1 MEVTKYMGDNK
12 FYNEIMELL
21 SRGREGAYWDYKSD
35 YPACPE
41 DKLKDIICMANNLE
55 NRDAYLIYGAN
66 NDGSI
71 YGIENTSMSRISSAG
86 LTEFLRTKP
95 FAGGYYPQTDVKT
108 INVREHQLDVVIIYN
123 SRHTPYYLQE
133 KYGNGHDVRK
143 HLTPGTIYTRIF
155 DTNTPTHTTASIEQ
169 TEYLWRKRFGYD
181 LTPFQRLLNLLETP
195 ERWSEA
201 NWDSCKHSYNLEFPE
216 FQIIVEESKNGYE
229 DLAYF
234 YDNETM
240 FYAPLKLNYLSTT
253 LYKTEL
259 WYMDEA
265 RCQITLP
272 EKKHMDNHRIF
283 YYYILQDSVNGKL
296 LPFFNYGK
304 FQCHN
309 RSGVEMPILLFRNE
323 VEQEEFELWVNDNP
337 AVIKL
342 IEEKLENNAIFEHIL
357 IKANHDG
364 FVREQGIKE
373 IAISYGLYKEWGK
386 GLCDGRC
393 FIM

>member
-1 MEVTKYMGDNK
+1 MGNNA

-21 SRGREGAYWDYKSD
+21 SRGHEGAYWDYKSD
-35 YPACPE
+35 YPDCQE

-71 YGIENTSMSRISSAG
+71 YGIENTSMSRISSAE

-108 INVREHQLDVVIIYN
+108 INVGEHQLDVVIIYN
-123 SRHTPYYLQE
+123 SKHTPYYLQE
-133 KYGNGHDVRK
+133 KYGKGHDVKK

-155 DTNTPTHTTASIEQ
+155 DTNTPTKSTAGIAQ

-195 ERWSEA
+195 EEWSEA
-201 NWDSCKHSYNLEFPE
+201 NWDSCRRSYNLESPE
-216 FQIIVEESKNGYE
+216 FQIIIEDSKNGYE

-253 LYKTEL
+253 LYETEL

-265 RCQITLP
+265 RCHITLP
-272 EKKHMDNHRIF
+272 EKKHMDNQRIF
-283 YYYILQDSVNGKL
+283 YYYILKDSIKGKL

-304 FQCHN
+304 FHCHD
-309 RSGVEMPILLFRNE
+309 RSGAEMPILLFRNQM
-323 VEQEEFELWVNDNP
+323 EQEEFELWVNDNP

-342 IEEKLENNAIFEHIL
+342 VEEKLENNAIFKHIL
-357 IKANHDG
+357 IKANRG
-364 FVREQGIKE
+364 VFVREHGIKE
-373 IAISYGLYKEWGK
+373 IAISYGLYKEWGR

>member
-1 MEVTKYMGDNK
+1 MENDA
-12 FYNEIMELL
+12 FFNEIMELL
-21 SRGREGAYWDYKSD
+21 SKGHEGAYWDYKSD
-35 YPACPE
+35 YPDCPE

-66 NDGSI
+66 DDGSI
-71 YGIENTSMSRISSAG
+71 YGIENTRMPRISSAG
-86 LTEFLRTKP
+86 LTEFLRSKP

-108 INVREHQLDVVIIYN
+108 INVGEHQLDIVIIYN

-133 KYGNGHDVRK
+133 KYEKGHDVKK
-143 HLTPGTIYTRIF
+143 HLTQGTIYTRVF
-155 DTNTPTHTTASIEQ
+155 DTNTPTNKTASIEQ

-195 ERWSEA
+195 KRWSEA
-201 NWDSCKHSYNLEFPE
+201 NWDSCRHSYNLQSPE
-216 FQIIVEESKNGYE
+216 FQIIVEESQKGYE

-234 YDNETM
+234 YDNEAM

-253 LYKTEL
+253 LYETQL
-259 WYMDEA
+259 WYMDEG

-272 EKKHMDNHRIF
+272 EKKHMDSQLIF
-283 YYYILQDSVNGKL
+283 YYYILKDSINGKL

-309 RSGVEMPILLFRNE
+309 RSGAEMPILLFRNKM
-323 VEQEEFELWVNDNP
+323 EQEEFELWVNNNP
-337 AVIKL
+337 AEIKL
-342 IEEKLENNAIFEHIL
+342 VEQNLENNAIFEHIL
-357 IKANHDG
+357 IRANHDG
-364 FVREQGIKE
+364 FAREDGIRE
-373 IAISYGLYKEWGK
+373 IAISYRLYKKWGR

-393 FIM
+393 FVM